1 MSVICPTVTCQTE
14 DVHEYRRQMEK
25 VEYLTNRIQ
34 VDLMDGDFAPTK
46 SPPFDHIWF
55 PEHLQID
62 LHLMFRH
69 PALMLNNVLEIK
81 PSLLIVHAESEVDI
95 PTLSTAIRESNIK
108 MGLALLPETNPEHIL
123 DELEYLDHV
132 LIFSGNLGHFGGA
145 ADLSLLRKVE
155 KLKRYKPDLEIGWDG
170 GANLDTVKQLS
181 DGGVDVINVGGFI
194 QLSEN
199 PKSAFEQL
207 TTLIQS

>member
-1 MSVICPTVTCQTE
+1 
-14 DVHEYRRQMEK
+14 
-25 VEYLTNRIQ
+25 
-34 VDLMDGDFAPTK
+34 
-46 SPPFDHIWF
+46 
-55 PEHLQID
+55 
-62 LHLMFRH
+62 
-69 PALMLNNVLEIK
+69 
-81 PSLLIVHAESEVDI
+81 
-95 PTLSTAIRESNIK
+95 
-108 MGLALLPETNPEHIL
+108 MGLALLPETNPEHVL

-145 ADLSLLRKVE
+145 ADLTLLRKVD
-155 KLKRYKPDLEIGWDG
+155 KLKRYKPSLEIGWDG

-207 TTLIQS
+207 TSLIQS